1 MIKILVANR
10 GQADLYE
17 TSALGAS
24 LMRVRTFT
32 NESAYLHESDLV
44 SDGPGRVYNRVAG
57 IHQSYGQRHSI
68 RDKATEKFTR
78 DIAGLMTAEIG
89 GVDCLGLVLIGAP
102 RLINRLQHVLPSSVR
117 AKLIGVIP
125 KDLAHQAPLEISRC
139 LRSASRDGF
148 LRAK

>member
-17 TSALGAS
+17 TSALDAKM
-24 LMRVRTFT
+24 MRVRTFT
-32 NESAYLHESDLV
+32 NESAHLHESEQL
-44 SDGPGRVYNRVAG
+44 SDRPGRVYNRVAG
-57 IHQSYGQRHSI
+57 IHQSYGQRHLI

-78 DIAGLMTAEIG
+78 DIAGSMTGEIG
-89 GVDCLGLVLIGAP
+89 GGGSGLVLIGAP

-125 KDLAHQAPLEISRC
+125 KDLARQTPLEISRC
-139 LRSASRDGF
+139 LRSASRSGF
-148 LRAK
+148 LGAT